1 MVRGRLEIP
10 LEKSGARGFQKNGAR
25 GLQKNGARKM
35 GPEVCRK
42 KGPGCHPILLMHE
55 YVNKIICILSYNKT
69 IRTLYRLSFG
79 SKFLSLGYLAAL
91 ILVIVEVRPH

>member
-42 KGPGCHPILLMHE
+42 MGPGCHPILL
-55 YVNKIICILSYNKT
+55 LSYITTSRSNDVFCQSEDVE
-69 IRTLYRLSFG
+69 SF
-79 SKFLSLGYLAAL
+79 
-91 ILVIVEVRPH
+91 

>member
-42 KGPGCHPILLMHE
+42 MGPGCHPILLIGNTNALKKEAEKMKNE
-55 YVNKIICILSYNKT
+55 
-69 IRTLYRLSFG
+69 
-79 SKFLSLGYLAAL
+79 KF
-91 ILVIVEVRPH
+91 